1 MSDRPPQALPAA
13 TETILFLL
21 IPDFSMIA
29 FTSAI
34 EPLRIANRLSGR
46 RLYEWRLVSRDG
58 AAVPASNAIAIQVD
72 GAVVANEP
80 PGNGVLPTVVLC
92 GGLGS
97 ERYQNKDV
105 FAWLRRWD
113 RRGAHIGALCTGAHV
128 LARAGLLDR
137 HRCTIHWEN
146 LPGFV
151 EAFPE
156 IPVSSDLYEIDRNRF
171 TCSGGTAALDLM
183 LHRIALAHGDELATK
198 VSEQCIVDRIRGPH
212 DRQRMPLRVR
222 LGVHHPKLIRAV
234 EIMEGNIE
242 EPLEPGIA
250 GGAHRPLPPPARAP
264 VPAPPRPHPRPILP
278 RDPARARAQS
288 PVPDRHADHERRLR
302 HRLRLGLPLHDLL
315 PADVREDA
323 AGGAGA
329 GGVARSTE
337 PQRHRSAC
345 ADTQSG
351 PLAPRHWRA
360 P

>member
-1 MSDRPPQALPAA
+1 MSDRPPSPANA
-13 TETILFLL
+13 AETILFLL

-46 RLYEWRLVSRDG
+46 RLYEWRLLSRDG
-58 AAVPASNAIAIQVD
+58 APVSASNGIAIQVG
-72 GAVVANEP
+72 GAVADTEP
-80 PGNGVLPTVVLC
+80 PGSGVLPAVVLC

-97 ERYQNKDV
+97 EHYQNRDV
-105 FAWLRRWD
+105 LAWLRRWD
-113 RRGAHIGALCTGAHV
+113 RRGAQLGALCTGAHV

-146 LPGFV
+146 LPGFI

-156 IPVSSDLYEIDRNRF
+156 IPVTSDLYEIDRNRF

-242 EPLEPGIA
+242 EPLSQESLAERIRLSRRQLERLLRRHLG
-250 GGAHRPLPPPARAP
+250 RKPAQFYLETR
-264 VPAPPRPHPRPILP
+264 LE
-278 RDPARARAQS
+278 RAR
-288 PVPDRHADHERRLR
+288 H
-302 HRLRLGLPLHDLL
+302 LL
-315 PADVREDA
+315 FQTDMPIMSV
-323 AGGAGA
+323 
-329 GGVARSTE
+329 
-337 PQRHRSAC
+337 AC
-345 ADTQSG
+345 ATGFVSASHFTTCYRQMFG
-351 PLAPRHWRA
+351 KTPRAERVRA
-360 P
+360 A

>member
-1 MSDRPPQALPAA
+1 MSDRPPIALHPP

-46 RLYEWRLVSRDG
+46 RLYEWRLLSRDG
-58 AAVPASNAIAIQVD
+58 SSVPASNAIAIQVD
-72 GAVVANEP
+72 GAIAASEP
-80 PGNGVLPTVVLC
+80 PTVGVLPTVVLC

-242 EPLEPGIA
+242 EPLSQESLAVRIELSRRQLERLFRRHLG
-250 GGAHRPLPPPARAP
+250 RTPAQFYLETR
-264 VPAPPRPHPRPILP
+264 LE
-278 RDPARARAQS
+278 RAR
-288 PVPDRHADHERRLR
+288 H
-302 HRLRLGLPLHDLL
+302 LL
-315 PADVREDA
+315 YQTDMPIMSV
-323 AGGAGA
+323 
-329 GGVARSTE
+329 
-337 PQRHRSAC
+337 AC
-345 ADTQSG
+345 ATGFVSASHFTTCYRQMFG
-351 PLAPRHWRA
+351 KTPRAERVRA
-360 P
+360 A

>member
-1 MSDRPPQALPAA
+1 MSDRPPVTPAAA

-46 RLYEWRLVSRDG
+46 PLYRWRLVSRDG
-58 AAVPASNAIAIQVD
+58 APVAASNAIAIQVD
-72 GAVVANEP
+72 VAIADAEP
-80 PGNGVLPTVVLC
+80 PSAGVLPALVLC

-97 ERYQNKDV
+97 ERYQNREV

-113 RRGAHIGALCTGAHV
+113 RRGAPIGALCTGAHV

-222 LGVHHPKLIRAV
+222 LGVHHPKLIHAV

-242 EPLEPGIA
+242 EPLSQESLAERIQLSRRQLERLFRRHLG
-250 GGAHRPLPPPARAP
+250 RTPAQFYLETR
-264 VPAPPRPHPRPILP
+264 LE
-278 RDPARARAQS
+278 RAR
-288 PVPDRHADHERRLR
+288 H
-302 HRLRLGLPLHDLL
+302 LL
-315 PADVREDA
+315 FQTDMPIMSV
-323 AGGAGA
+323 
-329 GGVARSTE
+329 
-337 PQRHRSAC
+337 AC
-345 ADTQSG
+345 ATGFVSASHFTTCYRQMFG
-351 PLAPRHWRA
+351 KTPRAERVRA
-360 P
+360 A

>member
-1 MSDRPPQALPAA
+1 MSDRPPLPLHAA

-21 IPDFSMIA
+21 ITDFSMIA

-34 EPLRIANRLSGR
+34 EPLRIANRLAGR

-58 AAVPASNAIAIQVD
+58 APVPASNAIAIQVD
-72 GAVVANEP
+72 GPIAANEP
-80 PGNGVLPTVVLC
+80 PGTGVLPAVVLC

-97 ERYQNKDV
+97 EHYANKEV
-105 FAWLRRWD
+105 LAWLRRWA
-113 RRGAHIGALCTGAHV
+113 RRGAGVGALCTGAHV

-156 IPVSSDLYEIDRNRF
+156 IPVTSDLYEIDGNRF

-242 EPLEPGIA
+242 EPLSQESLAVRIDLSRRQLERLFRRHLG
-250 GGAHRPLPPPARAP
+250 RTPAQFYLETR
-264 VPAPPRPHPRPILP
+264 LE
-278 RDPARARAQS
+278 RARN
-288 PVPDRHADHERRLR
+288 
-302 HRLRLGLPLHDLL
+302 LL
-315 PADVREDA
+315 YQTDMPIMSV
-323 AGGAGA
+323 
-329 GGVARSTE
+329 
-337 PQRHRSAC
+337 AC
-345 ADTQSG
+345 ATGFVSASHFTTCYRQMFG
-351 PLAPRHWRA
+351 KTPRAERVRA
-360 P
+360 A

>member
-1 MSDRPPQALPAA
+1 MSDRPPSPAHA
-13 TETILFLL
+13 AAETILFLL
-21 IPDFSMIA
+21 VPDFSMIA

-46 RLYEWRLVSRDG
+46 RLYEWRLLSRDG
-58 AAVPASNAIAIQVD
+58 EPVSASNGIAIQVG
-72 GAVVANEP
+72 GAVADTEP
-80 PGNGVLPTVVLC
+80 PGSGVLPAVVLC

-97 ERYQNKDV
+97 EHYQNRDV
-105 FAWLRRWD
+105 LAWLRRWD
-113 RRGAHIGALCTGAHV
+113 RRGAQLGALCTGAHV

-146 LPGFV
+146 LPGFI

-156 IPVSSDLYEIDRNRF
+156 IPVTSDLYEIDRNRF

-242 EPLEPGIA
+242 EPLSQESLA
-250 GGAHRPLPPPARAP
+250 GRIDLSRRQLERLFRRHLGRTPAQYYLETR
-264 VPAPPRPHPRPILP
+264 LE
-278 RDPARARAQS
+278 RAR
-288 PVPDRHADHERRLR
+288 H
-302 HRLRLGLPLHDLL
+302 LL
-315 PADVREDA
+315 FQTDMPIMSV
-323 AGGAGA
+323 
-329 GGVARSTE
+329 
-337 PQRHRSAC
+337 AC
-345 ADTQSG
+345 ATGFVSASHFTTCYRQMFG
-351 PLAPRHWRA
+351 KTPRAERVRA
-360 P
+360 A

>member
-1 MSDRPPQALPAA
+1 MSAASPPAETAA
-13 TETILFLL
+13 ETILFLL

-34 EPLRIANRLSGR
+34 EPLRIANRLAGR
-46 RLYEWRLVSRDG
+46 TLYRWRLVSRG
-58 AAVPASNAIAIQVD
+58 GEPVPASNGIAIQVD
-72 GAVVANEP
+72 AGIADLEP
-80 PGNGVLPTVVLC
+80 PSSGILPAVVLC

-97 ERYQNKDV
+97 EHYTNKEV
-105 FAWLRRWD
+105 LAWLRRWA
-113 RRGAHIGALCTGAHV
+113 RRGAGVGALCTGAHV

-146 LPGFV
+146 LPGFI

-156 IPVSSDLYEIDRNRF
+156 IPVTSDLYEIDGNRF

-242 EPLEPGIA
+242 EPLSQEELAERIELSRRQLERLFRRHLG
-250 GGAHRPLPPPARAP
+250 RTPAQFYLETR
-264 VPAPPRPHPRPILP
+264 LE
-278 RDPARARAQS
+278 RAR
-288 PVPDRHADHERRLR
+288 H
-302 HRLRLGLPLHDLL
+302 LL
-315 PADVREDA
+315 FQTDMPIMSV
-323 AGGAGA
+323 
-329 GGVARSTE
+329 
-337 PQRHRSAC
+337 AC
-345 ADTQSG
+345 ATGFVSASHFTTCYRQMFG
-351 PLAPRHWRA
+351 KTPRAERVRA
-360 P
+360 A